1 MFKSI
6 NILTSA
12 FICFGIKHLKLKMP
26 MRQGIITPQCWSLTN
41 EIAERLNAQ
50 KFINTEVPQ
59 KYWNE
64 AVTVIKTHN
73 GGNRSNIAIP
83 NITHEERYLLCLPAV
98 LCADCWLTLRAGQ
111 CSGSRTPPAPW
122 PPTQACQIT
131 VTISLKIIKM
141 ERPVQH
147 VPL

>member
-41 EIAERLNAQ
+41 EIAGRLNAQ

-73 GGNRSNIAIP
+73 GGNRSN
-83 NITHEERYLLCLPAV
+83 NILGYSFTCKTVYHSILCV
-98 LCADCWLTLRAGQ
+98 VQ
-111 CSGSRTPPAPW
+111 CSVRTAGWCWGRDNIQVWGQHLHRGHLPRPSRG
-122 PPTQACQIT
+122 
-131 VTISLKIIKM
+131 ISRWRGRFVLLK
-141 ERPVQH
+141 VS
-147 VPL
+147 